1 MREYDAPAYYHVYN
15 RGSGERF
22 IFRDAIDR
30 HKFLSLLQRYLS
42 NNSDFDAYPTFD
54 MELLAFCV
62 MGNHYHLLLFQEYDS
77 STISQLMRSVST
89 AYSMYFNLR
98 HKTHGHVFQSV
109 FKASRITND
118 TYLAHISRYIHMN
131 PETYKTYKWSS
142 LPYYLGRES
151 ADWIKPE
158 RILDMSPKDYL
169 AFLEDY
175 EDRKQTLNLIK
186 SQMAS

>member
-1 MREYDAPAYYHVYN
+1 
-15 RGSGERF
+15 
-22 IFRDAIDR
+22 
-30 HKFLSLLQRYLS
+30 
-42 NNSDFDAYPTFD
+42 
-54 MELLAFCV
+54 
-62 MGNHYHLLLFQEYDS
+62 
-77 STISQLMRSVST
+77 
-89 AYSMYFNLR
+89 
-98 HKTHGHVFQSV
+98 
-109 FKASRITND
+109 
-118 TYLAHISRYIHMN
+118 MN